1 MNEVKVVPESYRTS
15 VVTPIKLSTTERTE
29 TSFAVR
35 QVDNHRNL
43 KKNLKGTLIIKKR
56 TKDGPAF
63 DEPEK
68 FSRRNI
74 KSNEMVEISWLLEMS
89 VRSIP
94 SNVRLLIRFVMN

>member
-56 TKDGPAF
+56 TKDGPALT
-63 DEPEK
+63 
-68 FSRRNI
+68 SQRNLAG
-74 KSNEMVEISWLLEMS
+74 EISSQMKWLK
-89 VRSIP
+89 
-94 SNVRLLIRFVMN
+94 